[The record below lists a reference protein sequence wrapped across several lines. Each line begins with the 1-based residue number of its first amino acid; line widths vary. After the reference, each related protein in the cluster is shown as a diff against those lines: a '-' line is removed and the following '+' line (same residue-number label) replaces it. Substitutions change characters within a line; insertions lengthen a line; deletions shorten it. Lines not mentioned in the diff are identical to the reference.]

1 MSQPAGIRPNAT
13 EAARQRVLWE
23 GGSERRKSGD
33 RSSVPLTRLAFRGE
47 RRIPMSLFVGR
58 LGPLLRGSLRFLC
71 TALLLSASLAHAGV
85 IRGTVT
91 DTTGATVKGATIVLK
106 NGAKYV
112 GATVSN
118 ADGSFQFVTGQAGRF
133 SLTIT
138 ADSFRQLDP
147 PASYAGAGAKAEKR
161 LVREPEWGRHSN
173 VVTATGTPL
182 PQQQTSVSTNVFTSL
197 DLARRDD
204 LVDVLRIEPGAVVA
218 QSGQRGSQASLFIRG
233 GDSNAGKILTDGVNA
248 GEMGG
253 IFDFGNV
260 STTGIEATEVYL
272 GPNSSLYGAD
282 AASGVVNFA
291 TPKGVSASPQLIF
304 HGDIGNFNTS
314 RNQLELAGSRNKLD
328 YYGAYSWLQTGNAL
342 PMDQY
347 HNGTAAGN
355 FGYALSS
362 SL

>member
-47 RRIPMSLFVGR
+47 RRIPMSLSVGR
-58 LGPLLRGSLRFLC
+58 LGPLLRGSLRFLS
-71 TALLLSASLAHAGV
+71 TVLLLSASLAHAGV

-147 PASYAGAGAKAEKR
+147 PAFYAGASANVEKLLSWSR
-161 LVREPEWGRHSN
+161 
-173 VVTATGTPL
+173 
-182 PQQQTSVSTNVFTSL
+182 
-197 DLARRDD
+197 
-204 LVDVLRIEPGAVVA
+204 
-218 QSGQRGSQASLFIRG
+218 SG
-233 GDSNAGKILTDGVNA
+233 
-248 GEMGG
+248 
-253 IFDFGNV
+253 
-260 STTGIEATEVYL
+260 
-272 GPNSSLYGAD
+272 
-282 AASGVVNFA
+282 
-291 TPKGVSASPQLIF
+291 SASRSLSPPPARPCR
-304 HGDIGNFNTS
+304 NS
-314 RNQLELAGSRNKLD
+314 RPVCQRT
-328 YYGAYSWLQTGNAL
+328 YL
-342 PMDQY
+342 P
-347 HNGTAAGN
+347 
-355 FGYALSS
+355 
-362 SL
+362 